1 MLDMDNIEFDEIY
14 NQTFSGLTLFY
25 RDTTL
30 AEDLILKYKAGQI
43 IVERGFIDMSFKGNG
58 LETNLR
64 YLIASSNATD
74 LSFFP
79 ESEKWGHILLPA
91 KCFFKVLDIYKI
103 GDKTQ
108 IFLLEIP
115 ASAVPFF
122 ANADTNI
129 EEEIIEKAR
138 KSFEEKVN
146 AIPIPE
152 LQTPEWRKRT
162 EFPIGMNDKGDF
174 FNSAESPNQTETT
187 ISEIDDEQHKEEVY
201 HNPADIENEIESIYT
216 EMANRQTVENQT
228 PIQKESPWWKIW

>member
-1 MLDMDNIEFDEIY
+1 MLDINNVPFDEIY

-30 AEDLILKYKAGQI
+30 TEDLISKYEVGQI
-43 IVERGFIDMSFKGNG
+43 LMERGFIDMSFKGEG

-91 KCFFKVLDIYKI
+91 KSFFKVLDIYRI

-108 IFLLEIP
+108 IFLLQIP
-115 ASAVPFF
+115 LGTVTFF
-122 ANADTNI
+122 ASADTNI
-129 EEEIIEKAR
+129 EEEITQKAR
-138 KSFEEKVN
+138 TSFDTKAN
-146 AIPIPE
+146 AISIPE

-162 EFPIGMNDKGDF
+162 EFPIGMNDKGEF
-174 FNSAESPNQTETT
+174 F
-187 ISEIDDEQHKEEVY
+187 
-201 HNPADIENEIESIYT
+201 NPADIINQEEAIDTDSENE
-216 EMANRQTVENQT
+216 
-228 PIQKESPWWKIW
+228 QKEEEVFYNPKAEEEEIEKIYAELANKPVIENDTQAQKENPWWKF